1 MSAYSRPN
9 SPRPNSVR
17 SSSGRSSSA
26 RPNVARRLPA
36 RSRLVALGL
45 GLAIAATGCAGAPGS
60 GSSSASA
67 TGGAFPVSVNNC
79 GRTVTVK
86 QQPTRA
92 VALNQGAIEET
103 LALGVQKQ
111 MAGTA
116 YLDDKVA
123 DKYKDAYASIP
134 VLADKYP
141 TKEVFA
147 QAKPD
152 FALASYASA
161 FSDKAVGTRDEL
173 EQQGIP
179 TYLDPFACDN
189 KADRAQVSF
198 DNVWSSLGD
207 IAKLFGQPGNATTVI
222 DAQKTELDAVKQAKA
237 GDGQK
242 VFWWD
247 SQTDTPFTGGNA
259 GGPALVMQS
268 VGATNAFADVDGA
281 WANVPWEKVVAAD
294 PDVIVLADAS
304 WSTSQSKIDY
314 ISNDPALKNLKAV
327 QNKRFITVPFS
338 QTTPGATL
346 VDGAKSVSDQLAALP
361 R

>member
-9 SPRPNSVR
+9 SPRPN
-17 SSSGRSSSA
+17 
-26 RPNVARRLPA
+26 VARRVPA

-92 VALNQGAIEET
+92 VALNQGAIEEA

-152 FALASYASA
+152 FALTSYASA

-179 TYLDPFACDN
+179 TYLG
-189 KADRAQVSF
+189 V
-198 DNVWSSLGD
+198 
-207 IAKLFGQPGNATTVI
+207 
-222 DAQKTELDAVKQAKA
+222 
-237 GDGQK
+237 
-242 VFWWD
+242 
-247 SQTDTPFTGGNA
+247 
-259 GGPALVMQS
+259 
-268 VGATNAFADVDGA
+268 
-281 WANVPWEKVVAAD
+281 
-294 PDVIVLADAS
+294 
-304 WSTSQSKIDY
+304 
-314 ISNDPALKNLKAV
+314 
-327 QNKRFITVPFS
+327 
-338 QTTPGATL
+338 
-346 VDGAKSVSDQLAALP
+346 LP
-361 R
+361 REVVNG